1 MKIRLIIALSL
12 LLALPVCNVW
22 GQVQTTGHIFA
33 EVVEFTDAGFS
44 GESQFQITQNE
55 NPGSLSLGNFNISA
69 RPQLLCTFCVK
80 PGIVK
85 NYNGEEFIVHTIS
98 NQSQG
103 FITTNEKGNQELAL
117 SANASNLPTGGQY
130 SGNYNITF
138 AYN

>member
-12 LLALPVCNVW
+12 LTALPFCNAW

-33 EVVEFTDAGFS
+33 EVVEFTDAGFN
-44 GESQFQITQNE
+44 GESQFQISQNE
-55 NPGSLSLGNFNISA
+55 YPGSLNLGSFNISA
-69 RPQLLCTFCVK
+69 RPQLLCTYCVK

-85 NYNGEEFIVHTIS
+85 NDNGEEFIVHTIS
-98 NQSQG
+98 NQAQG

-117 SANASNLPTGGQY
+117 SANANNLPIGGQY